1 MNQKDM
7 RSIRD
12 IPAQERPY
20 EKCLKHGAAALT
32 DAELLAVVLRCG
44 TRGCSSVELARQLL
58 SLCPYEG
65 GLTGI
70 LHLKPEQLKTLP
82 GIGEVKAVQILC
94 IGELSRRISGREA
107 KKKLDFHN
115 SRISGR
121 EAKKKLDF
129 HNSKTIAEYY
139 MEDMRHLEQEVVLCM
154 MLDSR
159 NQLLGEVEVSRGTV
173 NCSLLSPREVF
184 IAALEYHAV
193 RIILVHNH
201 PSGSAQ
207 PSREDIEVTRRIA
220 AEGESL
226 GITLLD
232 HIVIGD
238 REYVSILPEI
248 AEGSCGTCSD
258 R

>member
-20 EKCLKHGAAALT
+20 EKCLNHGAAALT

-94 IGELSRRISGREA
+94 IGELSR
-107 KKKLDFHN
+107 
-115 SRISGR
+115 RISGR

>member
-1 MNQKDM
+1 MDQKDM

-20 EKCLKHGAAALT
+20 EKCLNHGAAALT

-70 LHLKPEQLKTLP
+70 LHLRPEQLKTLP

-94 IGELSRRISGREA
+94 IGELSR
-107 KKKLDFHN
+107 
-115 SRISGR
+115 RISGR

-201 PSGSAQ
+201 PSGNPE
-207 PSREDIEVTRRIA
+207 PSKDDLLFTKRVWEAGALVDIP
-220 AEGESL
+220 
-226 GITLLD
+226 LLD

-238 REYVSILPEI
+238 QQYFSFRQ
-248 AEGSCGTCSD
+248 EGLLS
-258 R
+258 